1 MIYGGFAK
9 LYDSFMDDVDYPA
22 WAGYVSAL
30 LKEGETPA
38 KRVFECGCGTGS
50 VSVELKREGYDI
62 TSSDLSEK
70 MLAAAAEKARSR
82 GVKMPFIKADMKNFE
97 LHRPV
102 DAVIACCD
110 CVNYLTADEDA
121 LAFFNASYNALKTGG
136 KLLFDVS
143 SAYKIGTVLKNNCFS
158 DSREDRAYFWTNSYD
173 EKTRL
178 IEMELELFL
187 RADGGLYER
196 FSETH
201 IQRAYTES
209 ELASL
214 LKEAGF
220 TNIRVYEAL
229 TFASPRGESQRLQF
243 TAEKQ

>member
-30 LKEGETPA
+30 LQKGETPA
-38 KRVFECGCGTGS
+38 KRVFECGCGTGG

-62 TSSDLSEK
+62 TSSDISEK

-82 GVKMPFIKADMKNFE
+82 GVKMPFIKADMRRFE

-110 CVNYLTADEDA
+110 CVNYLAADEDA
-121 LAFFNASYNALKTGG
+121 LAFFTASYNALKTGG
-136 KLLFDVS
+136 KLLFDIS
-143 SAYKIGTVLKNNCFS
+143 SAYKIENVLKSNCFC
-158 DSREDRAYFWTNSYD
+158 DIREDRAYFWTNSYD

-178 IEMELELFL
+178 IEMELELFMS
-187 RADGGLYER
+187 AQGGLYER

-209 ELASL
+209 ELVNL
-214 LKEAGF
+214 LKKAGF
-220 TNIRVYEAL
+220 TNIRVYEAF
-229 TFASPRGESQRLQF
+229 TFDDPRSEAQRLQF
-243 TAEKQ
+243 AAEKQ